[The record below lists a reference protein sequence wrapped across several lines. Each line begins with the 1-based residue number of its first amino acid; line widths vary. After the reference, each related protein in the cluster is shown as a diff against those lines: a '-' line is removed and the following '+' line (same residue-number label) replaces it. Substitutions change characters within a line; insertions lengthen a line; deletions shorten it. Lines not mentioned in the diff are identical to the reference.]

1 MGCTV
6 FIFFDRTIG
15 WQGQTRFW
23 RAEIRPYR
31 VKPLDNTASILFG
44 SFLVCPHL
52 ELRQN
57 CLAPV
62 SDEFSSDFCFLR
74 CRRAGARQGEKDKKR
89 RKGTLSGVFALVNR
103 WYVWSFKLRRKT
115 KNERK
120 DHKGI
125 DRDFFRYNICCNAA
139 CASDSGDIYTIA
151 FILGAPYSEALCGFS
166 AAYIQRPSI

>member
-1 MGCTV
+1 M
-6 FIFFDRTIG
+6 
-15 WQGQTRFW
+15 
-23 RAEIRPYR
+23 
-31 VKPLDNTASILFG
+31 K
-44 SFLVCPHL
+44 
-52 ELRQN
+52 
-57 CLAPV
+57 
-62 SDEFSSDFCFLR
+62 
-74 CRRAGARQGEKDKKR
+74 CRRAGARQGEKGKKH

-103 WYVWSFKLRRKT
+103 WNVWSFKLRRKT

>member
-1 MGCTV
+1 MIPSVDKDRHG
-6 FIFFDRTIG
+6 FD
-15 WQGQTRFW
+15 GQKY
-23 RAEIRPYR
+23 AH
-31 VKPLDNTASILFG
+31 TASSPLTI
-44 SFLVCPHL
+44 
-52 ELRQN
+52 RQ
-57 CLAPV
+57 V
-62 SDEFSSDFCFLR
+62 FSSGLSLSVRIWSSGKTALHLPAMNFRVIFVFLR
-74 CRRAGARQGEKDKKR
+74 CRRAGARQGEKGKKH